1 MLCMAILTSIAQP
14 MASSTK
20 VLHRVGVVVSG
31 YRKVAS
37 VAALSAAI
45 LLGGCNA
52 QSAKEAGGAIGTV
65 LGVVVGAA
73 IGGHSDM
80 GAAGGALFGGVAGF
94 IAGSMVG
101 QIIDDVDRA
110 KQQEATQAAL
120 NGNGSTIYW
129 ASPKNPTTV
138 YGRTEILGTR
148 TVPTTAMPTPAGQ
161 TVTIPVSETTYTG
174 PVVYCDPGNGRPYR
188 LEAQRC
194 PSNGSVVEISRERYL
209 ALVPDTMPAPAS
221 RGQQE
226 SSAPKPSRAK
236 NVDKPARVQTA
247 SVAVE
252 KVPKPASAIEPSPLQ
267 METVCKTAREVVYV
281 DGKEQ
286 ADQVEYCRAPGAV
299 GWTRRAA

>member
-1 MLCMAILTSIAQP
+1 MILTLIAQP
-14 MASSTK
+14 VASSAK
-20 VLHRVGVVVSG
+20 VLHRVGAVVSG
-31 YRKVAS
+31 FHKGAS

-52 QSAKEAGGAIGTV
+52 QHAKEAGGAIGTV

-73 IGGHSDM
+73 IGGNSDM

-101 QIIDDVDRA
+101 QVIEDVDRA

-148 TVPTTAMPTPAGQ
+148 TVPTTATSAPAGQ
-161 TVTIPVSETTYTG
+161 TVTVPVSEASNSG
-174 PVVYCDPGNGRPYR
+174 LVVYCDPGNGRPYR

-209 ALVPDTMPAPAS
+209 AMVPDAGPAPAIQ
-221 RGQQE
+221 GQHE
-226 SSAPKPSRAK
+226 NSASKRSRAK
-236 NVDKPARVQTA
+236 NADKPARVQTA
-247 SVAVE
+247 SVPVEKAPRPTSAVE
-252 KVPKPASAIEPSPLQ
+252 PLPPQ

>member
-1 MLCMAILTSIAQP
+1 MWGA
-14 MASSTK
+14 
-20 VLHRVGVVVSG
+20 VVSG
-31 YRKVAS
+31 FRKEAA

-45 LLGGCNA
+45 LLSGCNA
-52 QSAKEAGGAIGTV
+52 QNAKEAGGAIGTV

-73 IGGHSDM
+73 IGGNSDM

-101 QIIDDVDRA
+101 QVIDDVDRA
-110 KQQEATQAAL
+110 RQQEATQAAL

-129 ASPKNPTTV
+129 ASPKNPTSV

-148 TVPTTAMPTPAGQ
+148 TVSTIAMPAPAGQ
-161 TVTIPVSETTYTG
+161 TVTIPVSEAPYTG
-174 PVVYCDPGNGRPYR
+174 PVVYCDPGSGRPYR

-194 PSNGSVVEISRERYL
+194 PRNGSVVEISRDRYM
-209 ALVPDTMPAPAS
+209 AMVPEATPVPAIQ
-221 RGQQE
+221 GQHE
-226 SSAPKPSRAK
+226 NSAPKQSPAK
-236 NVDKPARVQTA
+236 NADKPTRVQTA
-247 SVAVE
+247 SVPVE
-252 KVPKPASAIEPSPLQ
+252 KTPKPASAVEPPPPQ